1 MIIQPHC
8 FGPDVAQ
15 DGGSVWCNKAS
26 LLMVRKQKRQEKG
39 RDHWIWHTELNV
51 GNLWDSINIPD
62 AVECILLWRYSFGSI
77 SMLWG
82 NHRSNQDFIK
92 PRSSTPTVKCAPSI
106 PAVSLVCQVT
116 RSPDPRVYLNGVG
129 LPITPHD
136 RMWILLLPYFK
147 GPKVS
152 TQEATS

>member
-92 PRSSTPTVKCAPSI
+92 PRSSTPTVKCAPYPSCLSGLSGHQI
-106 PAVSLVCQVT
+106 SWPQSLPHWSGSANHSTWPDVDS
-116 RSPDPRVYLNGVG
+116 SP
-129 LPITPHD
+129 PI
-136 RMWILLLPYFK
+136 F
-147 GPKVS
+147 
-152 TQEATS
+152 